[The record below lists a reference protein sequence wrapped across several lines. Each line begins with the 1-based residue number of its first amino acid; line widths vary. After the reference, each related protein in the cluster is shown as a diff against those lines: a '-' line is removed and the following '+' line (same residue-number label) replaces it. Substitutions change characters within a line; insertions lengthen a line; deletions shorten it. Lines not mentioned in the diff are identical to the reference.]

1 MKILRFSF
9 RIAIA
14 VTAAVLGISAATHV
28 AAQNFPN
35 KTVKMLVPFP
45 PAGATDAVAR
55 FVALKLAEK
64 WGQSVVVENRP
75 GAGGSIGSDLAAR
88 SAPDGYT
95 LLMATT
101 STHSIG
107 PTLSKLPYDPIKDF
121 TPIIHVADVPNVLL
135 VSPTLPVKTLQE
147 FVAYAKARPGQL
159 NYGSSGP
166 GTIVHL
172 NAELFKL
179 IAGLDIQHVPYKGT
193 ALVIPDL
200 ANGQIAMVFDSLASA
215 MPHIKSN
222 RGRPIAVNASK
233 RSALLPEIPTL
244 AEAGMPE
251 FNTNTWFGLFAP
263 AGLPKDLTAKIHDD
277 MAVALQAADLRERF
291 ASVGAEPV
299 GGSSEQFTARIL
311 SDTNRWAQ
319 VIRTAKVKIE

>member
-1 MKILRFSF
+1 MKPLRVLNLLAALVLALSTF
-9 RIAIA
+9 
-14 VTAAVLGISAATHV
+14 TAA
-28 AAQNFPN
+28 AQTYPN

-55 FVALKLAEK
+55 FVALKLAER
-64 WGQSVVVENRP
+64 WGHSVVVENRP
-75 GAGGSIGSDLAAR
+75 GAGGSIGSDLAAK

-135 VSPTLPVKTLQE
+135 VSPTLPVKTLKE
-147 FVAYAKARPGQL
+147 LVAYAKARPGQL

-179 IAGLDIQHVPYKGT
+179 FAGVDIQHVPYKGT
-193 ALVIPDL
+193 ALAIPYL
-200 ANGQIAMVFDSLASA
+200 ANGQIAMLFVSLASA

-233 RSALLPEIPTL
+233 RSGLLPEIPTL

-263 AGLPKDLTAKIHDD
+263 AGLSKDLTAKIHDD
-277 MAVALQAADLRERF
+277 VAAALQTADLRERF

-299 GGSSEQFTARIL
+299 GGSSEQFTARIV
-311 SDTNRWAQ
+311 SDTVRWAQ

>member
-1 MKILRFSF
+1 MKILRLFSRF
-9 RIAIA
+9 AI
-14 VTAAVLGISAATHV
+14 VIVAATATSHA
-28 AAQNFPN
+28 AAQGYPN
-35 KTVKMLVPFP
+35 KPVKMLVPFP

-55 FVALKLAEK
+55 FVGLKLGER
-64 WGQSVVVENRP
+64 WGQTVVIENRA
-75 GAGGSIGSDLAAR
+75 GAGGSIGSDLAAK

-107 PTLSKLPYDPIKDF
+107 PSLSKLPYDPIKDF
-121 TPIIHVADVPNVLL
+121 APIIHVADVPNVLL
-135 VSPTLPVKTLQE
+135 VSPTLSVKTVKEL
-147 FVAYAKARPGQL
+147 VALAKSKPGQL

-179 IAGLDIQHVPYKGT
+179 ISGTDIQHVPYKGT
-193 ALVIPDL
+193 ALAIPDL
-200 ANGQIAMVFDSLASA
+200 ANGQIAMLFDSLASA

-222 RGRPIAVNASK
+222 RGRPIAVNAGR
-233 RSALLPEIPTL
+233 RSPLLPEVPTL

-263 AGLPKDLTAKIHDD
+263 AGTPKEIVAKVREDV
-277 MAVALQAADLRERF
+277 MAALQSADLRERF

-299 GGSSEQFTARIL
+299 GGTSEQFTARIL

-319 VIRTAKVKIE
+319 VIKAAKVKIE